1 MGECMGSNHY
11 FALFNLPVEFNIDK
25 TTLKNNLLSL
35 QKTYHPDNNTNNDK
49 SINSDLLNFAFHTLN
64 NDDLR
69 AIYLLELAG
78 VPVNIDQTINDLG
91 FLDLMMDSRILL
103 AESDDSAII
112 QKTKAQ
118 LNDLHNTIAN
128 DFNVAYENKDWQM
141 ANDLALK
148 LKFLAKLNDDFKET
162 VMPDETGDDDLY
174 V

>member
-49 SINSDLLNFAFHTLN
+49 PINSDLLNFAFHTLN

-78 VPVNIDQTINDLG
+78 VPVNIDQTINDLD

-103 AESDDSAII
+103 AESDDNAII
-112 QKTKAQ
+112 QKTKTQ
-118 LNDLHNTIAN
+118 LNELHNTIAN
-128 DFNVAYENKDWQM
+128 DFNSAYENKDWQM

-162 VMPDETGDDDLY
+162 VTPDETGDDDLY